1 MGHIGPFGQAWVA
14 PRYRYRKRSATPLA
28 GRCAPP
34 KAGCLRAPASL
45 PAFSDVPAS
54 QRDGRLASTRNHP
67 GQMVPIYL
75 EPL

>member
-1 MGHIGPFGQAWVA
+1 MGHIGPFGQARVA
-14 PRYRYRKRSATPLA
+14 PRCQHRKRHATPPA

-34 KAGCLRAPASL
+34 KAGCFRALASL

-54 QRDGRLASTRNHP
+54 QRDGRLASTRNHL